1 MLSASQCIFFF
12 LSKTVKKCR
21 KVTLVSGTCR
31 KVTISAGNYRFSP
44 ESIFAGNCLP
54 ETNEKLNNKSNS
66 DAAPPNPR
74 CSKGFIR
81 YDYFF
86 AFLFFLFFFMA
97 LLPAGALFLSFCRR
111 AGCQLLRPLVH
122 ASLLSHTD
130 VPSSYVKAACLCL

>member
-66 DAAPPNPR
+66 DTVPPNPC

-86 AFLFFLFFFMA
+86 ALLFFFLLFSHGLA
-97 LLPAGALFLSFCRR
+97 LGNELATLDFLINVLPKH
-111 AGCQLLRPLVH
+111 Q
-122 ASLLSHTD
+122 
-130 VPSSYVKAACLCL
+130 